1 MVHLILCTSSSS
13 GWASYGCWVP
23 GWLSAGSGDLAA
35 TILLASC
42 LQGSIQGV
50 NMYPP
55 VIVIQPCPNDSW
67 VASRLGRG
75 NPVSRPKTTEGQI
88 YLTYVQG
95 HCILLEWRPGREHFH
110 ISMAVVN
117 WSCLSILAVP
127 YPLCLCTHDPAAP
140 RLIPTPQAHRQFLR
154 LISRAATAW
163 HLQTTPRWMLGN
175 HCIFVEAKRG
185 LGSANFLSR
194 SVSHPMEI
202 VNGTSDISHGYP
214 CRSCSAVPACHDLD
228 HPELIP
234 MANFSQTA
242 RHTAASVPQEPHLS
256 ACHQH
261 RDWIDSCLQGQ

>member
-1 MVHLILCTSSSS
+1 MSRFFHSNLHRNNSLYSMVHLILCTSISS
-13 GWASYGCWVP
+13 GWAPYECWIP

-88 YLTYVQG
+88 YLTLHIARMEARQG
-95 HCILLEWRPGREHFH
+95 AFH

-127 YPLCLCTHDPAAP
+127 YPLCLCMHDPAAP
-140 RLIPTPQAHRQFLR
+140 RLIPAPQAQ
-154 LISRAATAW
+154 
-163 HLQTTPRWMLGN
+163 ML
-175 HCIFVEAKRG
+175 F
-185 LGSANFLSR
+185 
-194 SVSHPMEI
+194 SVIWKEI
-202 VNGTSDISHGYP
+202 RT
-214 CRSCSAVPACHDLD
+214 R
-228 HPELIP
+228 
-234 MANFSQTA
+234 
-242 RHTAASVPQEPHLS
+242 R
-256 ACHQH
+256 
-261 RDWIDSCLQGQ
+261 